1 MAIITSHKLVII
13 IVTCS
18 RLYGTAA
25 TVSWGLF
32 YNAMS
37 HLQTSNLVLYYY
49 TSCSPVFSLYKKPCH
64 NAYNVSVKGCL
75 WCSKENSLLSKIFIE
90 LITIF
95 LHFFLNNFCPQSF
108 TTP

>member
-37 HLQTSNLVLYYY
+37 HTNFKPSVVL
-49 TSCSPVFSLYKKPCH
+49 LYK
-64 NAYNVSVKGCL
+64 
-75 WCSKENSLLSKIFIE
+75 LLSS
-90 LITIF
+90 
-95 LHFFLNNFCPQSF
+95 FFSIQKTLS
-108 TTP
+108 